1 MWQPGFKNVGRSE
14 QCRQQ
19 EKDHGSADLAP
30 LSSSPLATP
39 SLYRFRSRPR
49 AGPGQASRWGHSCLM
64 AHSDVEAK
72 ELVRTVTRLRLAFQ
86 SAPQRVAWRSSLLRM
101 PEVQL
106 SWSRTTDRSG
116 DRQPSIPPWKRDD
129 TSEDMFGVIADRRRI
144 FEWAP
149 DPGGDGHTY
158 RVGHPVVDDFLH
170 FAGARARP
178 NTVRACAHDLKVL
191 FSFVAKEL
199 AEVAAADVRA
209 LVSAQRRARH
219 AARTSCASPTALPG
233 CGRPP
238 SSAGC
243 PRSLASTA
251 TSSSAATWSRTPSPG
266 TADAPEPPG
275 AAWDSAGAE
284 TRTGE
289 VHNVDDLTWMSR
301 WPCTVPTSTSTTSP
315 PPSSWTRPCRVR
327 IDPPQVTGPSCR
339 LKLVP

>member
-1 MWQPGFKNVGRSE
+1 MR
-14 QCRQQ
+14 RQQ

-39 SLYRFRSRPR
+39 SLYPFRSRPR
-49 AGPGQASRWGHSCLM
+49 AGPGQARTVGPLLLHTLRRRSER
-64 AHSDVEAK
+64 
-72 ELVRTVTRLRLAFQ
+72 LVRTVPRLRLAFQ

-129 TSEDMFGVIADRRRI
+129 TSEDIFGVIADRRRI

-178 NTVRACAHDLKVL
+178 NTVRACAHDLKVF

-209 LVSAQRRARH
+209 W
-219 AARTSCASPTALPG
+219 
-233 CGRPP
+233 
-238 SSAGC
+238 C
-243 PRSLASTA
+243 PRSGG
-251 TSSSAATWSRTPSPG
+251 PG
-266 TADAPEPPG
+266 TRRERRAHLRRRCQAVGGHHQAPAVRGLLPLRLPRRPRRRGVEPRPPG
-275 AAWDSAGAE
+275 LP
-284 TRTGE
+284 TRR
-289 VHNVDDLTWMSR
+289 SR
-301 WPCTVPTSTSTTSP
+301 RGQRGTPLVRRHGRERSTTSTTS
-315 PPSSWTRPCRVR
+315 RGCRR
-327 IDPPQVTGPSCR
+327 GPARSPRR
-339 LKLVP
+339 LPRHRRRLRAGPGRAG